1 MADDDTYKGKL
12 FDYTDDDPVKAD
24 TGYYK
29 DMRGVWWLIKREVTS
44 PLDGGKVWQWT
55 YAPVTPGNVYK
66 VSPGFVMGTA
76 SSPQGAVDAVNEAAL
91 RIKLQAAKPSGS
103 IVGLLVLL
111 ALLWASDNKGK
122 R

>member
-12 FDYTDDDPVKAD
+12 FNYTDDDPVKAD
-24 TGYYK
+24 TGYYR

-76 SSPQGAVDAVNEAAL
+76 SSPQGAVDAINEAAL
-91 RIKLQAAKPSGS
+91 RVKLAKRSESWWPLVILAAL
-103 IVGLLVLL
+103 II
-111 ALLWASDNKGK
+111 ASDRKG